1 MPTYSIFGD
10 CLRSEITLP
19 ELRRSRKHARWTLR
33 IGVIPPPALSDG
45 AELLGSE
52 TVMDGVDVRLYR
64 LANGY
69 RLQYDDTGS
78 FDISAEGREIVW
90 SGNGNGNAAKLLDAV
105 RLDVIN
111 RVLPVA
117 LHAAGTLCLHGSA
130 VSLNGKAIAFLAPR
144 CHGKSTLALALSQ
157 IGGRILTDDALPV
170 EPSVPGRGR
179 SVSARPGVHSVRLFD
194 DTARVV
200 LGDPRNWKRVGA
212 YPLPRRD
219 GHLLPDDQ
227 PAITKQILRGIPL
240 HKLMLRTVPLAAIYV
255 LRPVR
260 GDGDRPVLS
269 RTALAPVRAA
279 LSLVEHAKSG
289 ALLGRSEAP
298 RLLDRAVTIA
308 RQVPVYVL
316 EIVRDLSRIDEAA
329 RELAGWHVRTNGRY
343 V

>member
-10 CLRSEITLP
+10 SLRSEITLP

-33 IGVIPPPALSDG
+33 IGVVAPSPTADG

-52 TVMDGVDVRLYR
+52 NVMDGVDVRLYR
-64 LANGY
+64 VPNGY
-69 RLQYDDTGS
+69 RLQYDDTGL
-78 FDISAEGREIVW
+78 FDISADGRDIVW
-90 SGNGNGNAAKLLDAV
+90 SGNGNGHSDGLLDAV

-117 LHAAGTLCLHGSA
+117 LHAAGALCLHGSA

-144 CHGKSTLALALSQ
+144 GHGKSSLALALSQ

-170 EPSVPGRGR
+170 EPGVPGRGK
-179 SVSARPGVHSVRLFD
+179 VAAARPGVHSVRLFD

-200 LGDPRNWKRVGA
+200 LGDPQNWRRVGA

-219 GHLLPDDQ
+219 RHLQRADEPM
-227 PAITKQILRGIPL
+227 ITKQILRGIPL
-240 HKLMLRTVPLAAIYV
+240 HKLMMRTVPLAAVYV

-260 GDGDRPVLS
+260 DDADRAVIT
-269 RTALAPVRAA
+269 RTTLPPVRAA
-279 LSLVEHAKSG
+279 LALVEHAKSG

-298 RLLDRAVTIA
+298 RLLERAVVVA
-308 RQVPVYVL
+308 RQVPVHVL